1 MASLRKPGNV
11 ECNLLRH
18 LPLDRVDHRNGAADL
33 RRYPHFGIV
42 TLELGEARARI
53 DQNVGDDLA
62 RLGVDEMRHVGRLGS
77 IDQDFA
83 VRADGHALRLDA
95 DLDLAEAGA
104 LLDVDDR
111 HRVVVF
117 VGDVEDLAVSIEG
130 EQFGVRAGGQ
140 GIDHL
145 LLRNV
150 DDLNAVVVAD
160 GHEHKLSVPRE
171 LDAARPLADLDGL
184 GDGPTVR
191 IDHRYGVA
199 LLVGDIGDEGRGG
212 ARRREPDSHSGKQAM
227 TPHTQS
233 ILLHCSLHL
242 VSGRSTP
249 SVSSSD
255 TWCKNPSCGETET
268 TMRPSTSRIG

>member
-1 MASLRKPGNV
+1 MQASPLLQAGKGCPARSDRRKRRQWPSWLCNRDTPGQ
-11 ECNLLRH
+11 LAD
-18 LPLDRVDHRNGAADL
+18 LDRLDDFLRGDVDHRDVVRHAIGNHQIFLVRGEC
-33 RRYPHFGIV
+33 HV
-42 TLELGEARARI
+42 LG
-53 DQNVGDDLA
+53 
-62 RLGVDEMRHVGRLGS
+62 
-77 IDQDFA
+77 
-83 VRADGHALRLDA
+83 LDA
-95 DLDLAEAGA
+95 DLDLAETGT
-104 LLDVDDR
+104 LFDIDDG

-117 VGDVEDLAVSIEG
+117 VGDVEDLAGSIEG

-140 GIDHL
+140 RIDDL

-160 GHEHKLSVPRE
+160 GHDYKLAIPRE
-171 LDAARPLADLDGL
+171 LDAARPLADLDGF

-191 IDHRYGVA
+191 IDYRYGVA
-199 LLVGDIGDEGRGG
+199 LLVGHIGNEGRGG
-212 ARRREPDSHSGKQAM
+212 DRGREPDSHSGKQAT

-233 ILLHCSLHL
+233 ILLHCILHL

-255 TWCKNPSCGETET
+255 TWCRNPSCGETET